1 MGRTRIE
8 RAAEILTELIN
19 VDSPSGE
26 EWEFI
31 SLLADI
37 LADIGYTPR
46 IERGRG
52 VANVV
57 VNPKADIFFDAHM
70 DVVRPWFPARRDGLR
85 LYGRGASDDKG
96 SIASAALA
104 MEEKDIDNIGFV
116 FTADEEEG
124 GRGAELFV
132 DKHRPKAVFVMEPT
146 YARLYD
152 GQAGD
157 VDFTAK
163 FHGRDAHAA
172 HMEMMDNPIMKAI
185 AVVNEIA
192 SAEFLK
198 TKEKYRIKPGMNIL
212 KLVGDGK
219 GYRNPEIAEL
229 SVTIRLDP
237 SQDVKAVKKDIEK
250 ILKRHRAEYEFDDP
264 SQGFVVHPESRIFRL
279 ATEAAKRAEVNIGG
293 TIWGWTHMHVYRR
306 AGIESILIGPGS
318 GDRTHTM
325 EEYVE
330 LSNVVKVADFIKSVD
345 ELTQA

>member
-1 MGRTRIE
+1 MERTRID

-46 IERGRG
+46 IERGHG

-70 DVVRPWFPARRDGLR
+70 DVVRPWFPARKEGLR

-96 SIASAALA
+96 SIASTLLA
-104 MEEKDIDNIGFV
+104 MEEKSIDNVGFV

-163 FHGRDAHAA
+163 FYGRDAHAA

-185 AVVNEIA
+185 AAVNEIT

-198 TKEKYRIKPGMNIL
+198 TKEKYRIKPGMNVI

-219 GYRNPEIAEL
+219 GYRSPEAAEL

-237 SQDVKAVKKDIEK
+237 SQDVQAVKQEVES
-250 ILKRHRAEYEFDDP
+250 ILKKYGAEYEFDDP
-264 SQGFVVHPESRIFRL
+264 SQGFVVSPKSEVFQL
-279 ATEAAKRAEVNIGG
+279 AVEAAKSVEIDVGG
-293 TIWGWTHMHVYRR
+293 TIWGWTHMHTYRR

-330 LSNVVKVADFIKSVD
+330 LPNVIKVADFIKKVD